1 MSVDKVRHAL
11 PVHKEPSEVEPTG
24 LVLGG
29 GPAGMAAAL
38 SLADQGL
45 RAFLVERQDQLGGNL
60 LRLPHLMEDE
70 DPKQA
75 LADMMAKIEAN
86 PDLNVL
92 LGSELVDLSGVIGNF
107 DATIRTP
114 EGDQTFH
121 VGAIIVA
128 TGAYELE
135 PQGEYDF
142 GKDERVMTAIQAGE
156 AIDAGK
162 FPLEGPVAFIHCVG
176 SRIPE
181 REYCSRVCCSTALKN
196 AIHIK
201 EINPET
207 DIIMFYRDLRTYG
220 HRELAYR
227 KAREMGI
234 KFVRFDSE
242 APPVLGKDGKDL
254 TMDWVDLVGRKRVR
268 RRMGTIVL
276 AAATLPY
283 EDSHELGSLLKV
295 PLTEHGFFMEAHM
308 KIRPLDF
315 ATDGIFLAGSCHS
328 PKFLNEAIAQAMGAA
343 SRAATILSNP
353 TVVPEGLPSWVDTAR
368 CTGCGTCEENCAYNA
383 ITVDDDQGVATVN
396 TVLCKGCGTCATVC
410 PSGAPVSPKFE
421 KDQIINMIE
430 DALLP
435 ARGGA

>member
-1 MSVDKVRHAL
+1 M
-11 PVHKEPSEVEPTG
+11 
-24 LVLGG
+24 
-29 GPAGMAAAL
+29 
-38 SLADQGL
+38 
-45 RAFLVERQDQLGGNL
+45 
-60 LRLPHLMEDE
+60 
-70 DPKQA
+70 
-75 LADMMAKIEAN
+75 
-86 PDLNVL
+86 
-92 LGSELVDLSGVIGNF
+92 GNF
-107 DATIRTP
+107 EVTVRTP
-114 EGDQTFH
+114 EGDRTIP

-135 PQGEYDF
+135 PKGDF
-142 GKDERVMTAIQAGE
+142 MYGDDDRVMTAIQAGE
-156 AIDAGK
+156 AIDRGD
-162 FPLEGPVAFIHCVG
+162 FPMEGPVGFVHCVG

-201 EINPET
+201 ELSPET
-207 DIIMFYRDLRTYG
+207 EVIMFYRDLRTYG

-227 KAREMGI
+227 RAREMGI
-234 KFVRFDSE
+234 QFVRFE
-242 APPVLGKDGKDL
+242 NERPPVLSKEGKDL
-254 TMDWVDLVGRKRVR
+254 AVEWTDMVARKRVR
-268 RRMGTIVL
+268 RRMGAMVL

-283 EDSHELGSLLKV
+283 DDSHELGSLLKV
-295 PLTEHGFFMEAHM
+295 PLTEHGYFLEAHM

-315 ATDGIFLAGSCHS
+315 ATDGVFLAGSCHG
-328 PKFLNEAIAQAMGAA
+328 PKFLNEAIAQAIGAA
-343 SRAATILSNP
+343 SRAATILANP
-353 TVVPEGLPSWVDTAR
+353 TVMPEGLPSWVDSAR

-383 ITVDDDQGVATVN
+383 ITVGEEDGVASVN